1 MPTRYRIEKGFTMMN
16 FDSVGATMNDDNI
29 MIILIGDD
37 SEKTTHLTKPFIFK
51 KLQHREVPIFC
62 TK

>member
-1 MPTRYRIEKGFTMMN
+1 MMN
-16 FDSVGATMNDDNI
+16 FDSVGATMNDDI
-29 MIILIGDD
+29 IIILIDDD